1 MTPLWAAS
9 VAGKVDVL
17 TLLLK
22 HNADVNSMSDTG
34 STPLRS
40 ACYKTNL
47 DIVKLLIHNNAD
59 IKKANYVGGTS
70 LINSVQSVEL
80 CELLLRNGAEV
91 NAQDI
96 KGKTALH
103 YAIQEKRLETTKLLL
118 SFGADPFLESS
129 LKDDA
134 LQTACLKGATQIF
147 DYLTH
152 TVDYSKERIASAF
165 ELLGST
171 FLDELNKSGR
181 AIYYWRVACEVRR
194 IAGLTKQIQPPKKQ
208 FRYASEFT
216 NRAELDAFSLDLDDL
231 RLQSLIICDRVL
243 EAGHETMILRLM
255 SRGNSYAA
263 SLQHHHA
270 SSLLQYAL
278 ELRISKDTILHI
290 DSYSTARS
298 LVKLFLE
305 WNDGNTGGVLAEDV
319 LHTTELLLSDLGH
332 CSLLLEVAPVL
343 KSQQENWDRVLKIMS
358 HLLFLFTQL
367 APAPLLQLPIRR
379 TIHRLVSELDPR
391 TTSRDSLLHLAVSE
405 SSNIFFSMAQLFP
418 SVAVAELV
426 LECGAR
432 VNANNH
438 LGSTPLHTAST
449 WSNFEQEVRERFIY
463 T

>member
-59 IKKANYVGGTS
+59 IKKANYVGGPS

-134 LQTACLKGATQIF
+134 LQTACLKGDTKIF

-152 TVDYSKERIASAF
+152 TVDYSAERIASAF

-171 FLDELNKSGR
+171 FLDEHHESGR
-181 AIYYWRVACEVRR
+181 AIQSWRAACELRET
-194 IAGLTKQIQPPKKQ
+194 AGLTKQIQPPKKQ

-216 NRAELDAFSLDLDDL
+216 NLEELEAFCLDLDDL

-243 EAGHETMILRLM
+243 EAGHKTMIFRLIY
-255 SRGNSYAA
+255 RGIFYADNE
-263 SLQHHHA
+263 QHQHC
-270 SSLLQYAL
+270 SSLWQYAL
-278 ELRISKDTILHI
+278 ELRIAKDTILHS
-290 DSYSTARS
+290 DSYCTARS
-298 LVKLFLE
+298 LVMLFLS
-305 WNDGNTGGVLAEDV
+305 WNDGHNGGVLAEDV
-319 LHTTELLLSDLGH
+319 LHTTELLLSDLGR